1 MNLNN
6 MTLTNKT
13 VNNIEEYI
21 TDNQLKIGDKLPT
34 EKEMMILFNV
44 GRSTLREAIKVLNYS
59 NIVESIQG
67 KGTILKSSLFEI
79 TENQRKIR
87 DLQKMIELQA
97 LHEIDVSTIEENDWL
112 NLKETLILRN
122 KYLEEGDMQNYL
134 KLDLNYHKGIVDLA
148 KNTFLTKWFNEI
160 YDLLFT
166 YLSKLLSEPGNYAH
180 NTELHN
186 ELYIYIRNGDIEK
199 AIEINQQLGLN
210 IEGEIIENDE
220 KI

>member
-1 MNLNN
+1 MKLNK

-13 VNNIEEYI
+13 VNNIEQYI
-21 TDNQLKIGDKLPT
+21 SDNHLKKGDKLPT
-34 EKEMMILFNV
+34 EKEMMQLFNV

-59 NIVESIQG
+59 DIVESIQG
-67 KGTILKSSLFEI
+67 KGTIIKSSLFDI
-79 TENQRKIR
+79 TKSQRKIR

-97 LHEIDVSTIEENDWL
+97 LKEIDVSSITEETWL

-134 KLDLNYHKGIVDLA
+134 KFDLNYHKSIVDLA
-148 KNTFLTKWFNEI
+148 ENAFLSKWFNEI

-166 YLSKLLSEPGNYAH
+166 YLSKLLAEPGNYAH

-186 ELYIYIRNGDIEK
+186 ELYIYIKNGDIDK
-199 AIEINQQLGLN
+199 AIEINNQLGLN
-210 IEGEIIENDE
+210 IEGEI
-220 KI
+220 